1 MVTLGKSSLLG
12 IYMAVTSFFFF
23 LVMSFLKCPYFI
35 LLMYYLDVARQ
46 LIIL

>member
-12 IYMAVTSFFFF
+12 IYMA
-23 LVMSFLKCPYFI
+23 VMSFLKCPYFI